1 MIQKVGLMNWKVK
14 TDVPCLMVEQ
24 SFALPL

>member
-1 MIQKVGLMNWKVK
+1 MIQRVGLMNWKVK
-14 TDVPCLMVEQ
+14 TDVPGLMVKQ